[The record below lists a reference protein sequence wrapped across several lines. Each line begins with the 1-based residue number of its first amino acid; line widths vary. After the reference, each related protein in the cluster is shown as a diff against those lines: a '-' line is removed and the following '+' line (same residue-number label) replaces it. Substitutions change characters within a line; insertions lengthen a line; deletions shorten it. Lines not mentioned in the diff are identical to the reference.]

1 MKERQKHSGP
11 AQFRQGDVFIEAC
24 GKPRAA
30 LTEVKPDK
38 DRVILAY
45 GEVTGHAHAL
55 SNGAAKLYEVKG
67 WVERLLVV
75 TKATALM
82 HEEHGRIELP
92 PGNYKVRIQK
102 EYHPEAIRNVAD

>member
-1 MKERQKHSGP
+1 MEKRK
-11 AQFRQGDVFIEAC
+11 QFRQGDVFIEQC
-24 GKPRAA
+24 DRPRGA
-30 LTEVKPDK
+30 LAEVKPDDK
-38 DRVILAY
+38 GRTILAF

-55 SNGAAKLYEVKG
+55 SSKTAKLYEVKG

-75 TKATALM
+75 TKVTALM

-102 EYHPEAIRNVAD
+102 EYHPEEIRNVAD